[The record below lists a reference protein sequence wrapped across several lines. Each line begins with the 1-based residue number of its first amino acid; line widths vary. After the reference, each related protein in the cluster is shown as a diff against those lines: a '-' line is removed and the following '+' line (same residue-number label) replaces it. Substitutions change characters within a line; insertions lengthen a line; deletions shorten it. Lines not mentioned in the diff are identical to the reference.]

1 MEAELESESESES
14 GLESGSESESES
26 ELGSHRHLPDWWKES
41 TTEEAQPAVR
51 RSEPI
56 LRSESRLG
64 YTTCTIHTIRNSKFA
79 DTPQY

>member
-1 MEAELESESESES
+1 MEAELESGS
-14 GLESGSESESES
+14 GLESELES
-26 ELGSHRHLPDWWKES
+26 ELGSHRHLPDWKES